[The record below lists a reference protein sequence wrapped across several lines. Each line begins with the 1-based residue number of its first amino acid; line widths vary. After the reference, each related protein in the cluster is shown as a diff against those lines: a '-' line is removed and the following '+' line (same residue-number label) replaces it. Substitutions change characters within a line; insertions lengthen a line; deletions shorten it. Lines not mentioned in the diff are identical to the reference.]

1 MMANPLSRLTF
12 LFVSFS
18 LVSAAC
24 VFLDPGLAYAHK
36 MTIRPIPDEKAV
48 VLKGVY
54 SDGEPASGA
63 EFVIL
68 RGDEGMPFQKGH
80 ADINGVFAFC
90 PTGDGPWIV
99 SLDDHM
105 GHKTTQRIQTDPR
118 PAISPNPLDG
128 TKDALSSR
136 FLPAIT
142 GVSVLFG
149 LWGLWQVFSGHNEQK
164 RRQRP
169 S

>member
-1 MMANPLSRLTF
+1 MITNPLSRLTF
-12 LFVSFS
+12 RFITFA
-18 LVSAAC
+18 LVSVC
-24 VFLDPGLAYAHK
+24 IFLDPDRADAHN
-36 MTIRPIPDEKAV
+36 MTIRSIPDRKAV

-63 EFVIL
+63 EFVIR
-68 RGDEGMPFQKGH
+68 RGDEGKIFQKGY

-105 GHKTTQRIQTDPR
+105 GHKTTQRIQTEPGPAVSPR
-118 PAISPNPLDG
+118 PTND
-128 TKDALSSR
+128 TKDASSSR

-142 GVSVLFG
+142 GVSILFG
-149 LWGLWQVFSGHNEQK
+149 LWGLWQVS
-164 RRQRP
+164 RR
-169 S
+169 